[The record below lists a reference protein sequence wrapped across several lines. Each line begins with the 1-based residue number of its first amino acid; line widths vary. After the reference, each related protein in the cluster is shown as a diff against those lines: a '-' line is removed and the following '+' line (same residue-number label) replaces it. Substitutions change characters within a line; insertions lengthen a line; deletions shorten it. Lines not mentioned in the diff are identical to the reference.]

1 MPVKRTYTSSEVKS
15 AIDMTNNQYYRKFL
29 RVRNDVTGGEFNA
42 AKIKTPR
49 DASGKPVDPFAWRG
63 RGSDVGHAFRHVRR
77 TAPPGKSVYQDDAT
91 AVAVT
96 VELLNSTNGQAKLAE
111 LDQENPAGDERSMEA
126 NRRIVAPVTGAY
138 YGASDHGQPLRKIRA
153 AVCEVMKVGES
164 TLWIHT
170 TYPSRFHA

>member
-1 MPVKRTYTSSEVKS
+1 MPVRKIYTSAEVQS
-15 AIDMTNNQYYRKFL
+15 AIAMANNQYYRKLL
-29 RVRNDVTGGEFNA
+29 RVRNDVTDAEFGT
-42 AKIKTPR
+42 AKIKVPR
-49 DASGKPVDPFAWRG
+49 DASGNPVDPYAWRG

-96 VELLNSTNGQAKLAE
+96 VELLNSATGQAKLAE
-111 LDQENPAGDERSMEA
+111 LDQENPAGDEQGMEA

-138 YGASDHGQPLRKIRA
+138 YGARDHGQPLKKIRT
-153 AVCEVMKVGES
+153 AVCEVMKVGGS

-170 TYPSRFHA
+170 TYPSLFHA